1 MDLIAILFV
10 VALLIP
16 GLYLILIIGREF
28 KRREWFTHERRIEQ
42 ELAELAARR
51 AALRRISRRSAASPT
66 GSTIAPLAYE
76 SGSAAAPVRADEA
89 VNQDSR
95 SAQGD
100 SWQDLTASHIG
111 AAFESF
117 LSAIPQPRSN
127 VITTSQVDEAFEKFM
142 VEMQH
147 RDGLPA

>member
-1 MDLIAILFV
+1 MDLIAVLFV

-16 GLYLILIIGREF
+16 GLFLVLIIGREF
-28 KRREWFTHERRIEQ
+28 KRREWFTHEQRIEQ
-42 ELAELAARR
+42 ELAARR
-51 AALRRISRRSAASPT
+51 AALRRISRRPAARPV
-66 GSTIAPLAYE
+66 GSTVEPLAYE
-76 SGSAAAPVRADEA
+76 TGSAAAPVKEA
-89 VNQDSR
+89 VDQEAR

-127 VITTSQVDEAFEKFM
+127 IITTSQVDEAFEKFM

-147 RDGLPA
+147 SGGLPA